1 MSALKKFSLK
11 AAYLVRRRRGQ
22 GSHGPIDFQSPGNS
36 AFDIVYKSD
45 QMPQTVVEHSR
56 HDEES
61 GYKSMD
67 ATEPHLRVN
76 TSAHLPTIVTEPGSI
91 LKHVKSIYSDG
102 SSLADLSSISST
114 SILNEGQVRRENNN
128 CAMYQVDSDWVTM
141 ISEPSDEPVN
151 TMTTTGPTNDT
162 PYPTMISF
170 QEGILP
176 KEVFHHRAGPSVDKG
191 LPSGLFIHGQAD
203 VTQTPR
209 ARGSDAETDANTP
222 RPTTQTVVSSEQR
235 RWSDFSDL
243 EFSDNSRRHIVQV
256 QPGKWELVSEGSR
269 HSMSHGLAPEQSRA
283 WAGYSQ
289 GRYDR
294 HDPNHFHHGP
304 SGNRQV
310 VYQTGEARSDIQ
322 SEAAGSESSS
332 AACGQPIRYF
342 AGSPEAMLYRSDPVR
357 NPLWGAQNA
366 HPLMNN
372 LYAAVGQVATD
383 FHATRL
389 ELEAMHHQTMIDSY
403 RVESLRAQLAQ
414 SSLKIREQNVQIENL
429 KVLASPRSGTHHN
442 HAYVEKSL
450 DIQEGEEDA
459 GYAQVPPYSLAA
471 SVTVSSPLA
480 DPFTDIMAKLET
492 RASSVDSA
500 GLQTHTRAT
509 TVTPK

>member
-22 GSHGPIDFQSPGNS
+22 ESHGPNDFQSPGSS

-45 QMPQTVVEHSR
+45 QMIQPVVEHSR

-67 ATEPHLRVN
+67 ATEPRLRVD
-76 TSAHLPTIVTEPGSI
+76 TSAHEPTIVTEPGSI

-114 SILNEGQVRRENNN
+114 SILNEGQLRRENNN
-128 CAMYQVDSDWVTM
+128 CAMYRVDSDWVTM
-141 ISEPSDEPVN
+141 ISEPCDEHVN
-151 TMTTTGPTNDT
+151 TMTTTGPTNAT
-162 PYPTMISF
+162 HYPTMSSL
-170 QEGILP
+170 QEGFLP
-176 KEVFHHRAGPSVDKG
+176 TEVFHRRAGPSVDKG
-191 LPSGLFIHGQAD
+191 LPSGLFIHEQAD
-203 VTQTPR
+203 VTQTPQ
-209 ARGSDAETDANTP
+209 ARGFGVETDANTP
-222 RPTTQTVVSSEQR
+222 RQTTQTVASSEQR

-243 EFSDNSRRHIVQV
+243 EFNDNSRRHIVQV

-289 GRYDR
+289 ARYDR
-294 HDPNHFHHGP
+294 HEPYHSHHGP
-304 SGNRQV
+304 SGKRQV
-310 VYQTGEARSDIQ
+310 VYQTEEARSGIQ
-322 SEAAGSESSS
+322 SEASGSEGS
-332 AACGQPIRYF
+332 AAVYEQPIRYF

-357 NPLWGAQNA
+357 NPLWRAQNA

-389 ELEAMHHQTMIDSY
+389 ELEALHQQTMIDAHK
-403 RVESLRAQLAQ
+403 VESLRVQLAQ
-414 SSLKIREQNVQIENL
+414 SSLKIREQSVQIENL
-429 KVLASPRSGTHHN
+429 KVLASPRSGKHHN
-442 HAYVEKSL
+442 HASVENPL
-450 DIQEGEEDA
+450 DIQEGGDDA
-459 GYAQVPPYSLAA
+459 EYAQVPPSKSAA

-480 DPFTDIMAKLET
+480 DPFTDIVARVET
-492 RASSVDSA
+492 RPSFVDSA
-500 GLQTHTRAT
+500 GLHTHVRAT